1 MGAAQLWGYARP
13 DGGIGIRNYV
23 AVIAAMDNCNPTAR
37 RVAAAVKGTVAITP
51 SFGRAMMGEDA
62 AQHVRTLVGLGTNPN
77 VYGAVVISLE
87 PESARV
93 VAEAIAKTGRPVE
106 AIALEDVGGTVK
118 GTQLATEAALEM
130 VAAAGR
136 MERVPLPWS
145 ELVLGVECGGSDGS
159 SGLVSNPVTGLVAD
173 MVVARGGTVIMSE
186 TVEVLGGEHL
196 LAKRAKNEEVARRI
210 YEAVNFCVNYARE
223 MGIDLL
229 GSNPA
234 PDNIAG
240 GLSTIE
246 EKALGAIKKGG
257 SSTVN
262 EVVGYGVRPREKGL
276 IFMDAPAPG
285 VENLTALAAG
295 GTHVVIFSTGKGNT
309 VGNPVSPTI
318 KVSGNPYTVRSL
330 RDNIDVDLSP
340 VITQGMSL
348 EEAAKILEAELV
360 AVCNGKMTKAEMLG
374 EVEVAISRIGRTL

>member
-1 MGAAQLWGYARP
+1 MKEEQLWGYLRT

-23 AVIAAMDNCNPTAR
+23 AIIAAMDNSCPTAR
-37 RVAAAVKGTVAITP
+37 RVAAAVKGAVPVTP
-51 SFGRAMMGEDA
+51 SFGRGEMGEDM
-62 AQHVRTLVGLGTNPN
+62 AQHVRTLVGMGTNAN

-87 PESARV
+87 PQSARV
-93 VAEAIAKTGRPVE
+93 IADGIRASGRPVE
-106 AIALEDVGGTVK
+106 IISLEDVGGTVK
-118 GTQLATEAALEM
+118 ATELGTRIALEM
-130 VAAAGR
+130 VAEAGR
-136 MERVPLPWS
+136 MQRVPLPWS
-145 ELVLGVECGGSDGS
+145 QLVLGVECGGSDGS
-159 SGLVSNPVTGLVAD
+159 SGLVSNPVTGMVAD

-186 TVEVLGGEHL
+186 TMEVLGGEHIL
-196 LAKRAKNEEVARRI
+196 GRRAKSEEVARKL

-223 MGIDLL
+223 MGLDIM
-229 GSNPA
+229 GANPA

-257 SSTVN
+257 SGTLN

-276 IFMDAPAPG
+276 VFMDAPAPG

-295 GTHVVIFSTGKGNT
+295 GTHLAIFSTGKGNT

-318 KVSGNPYTVRSL
+318 KVSGNPFTVKAL
-330 RDNIDVDLSP
+330 RDNIDVDLSA
-340 VITQGMSL
+340 VLTDGMSL
-348 EEAAKILEAELV
+348 EEAAKILEAEVV

-374 EVEVAISRIGRTL
+374 EVEVAVSRIARTL